1 MKLTLILICLAA
13 APAWGQ
19 PAPAAPDSSAW
30 VRVEGAGGAVVVDDQ
45 PAGAPGDWLPV
56 APGTRTVA
64 LVDDLQVWNPR
75 RASRTLDLGAGDSV
89 SVALALPLRTRVETL
104 PIRALVVREDGGRR
118 DTLGI
123 APLTLELAPGERAT
137 LAATLDG
144 FDAARATVQAGEPAT
159 LMLAPAAGTVP
170 DVALLPTE
178 RSTARRTLIDVSL
191 GAAALAAGAVA
202 VHFKFRADA
211 VDDRYRGDDPAD
223 RGDESLRQEAL
234 RLDRISAVALGAM
247 QVGLGA
253 LALRFVLR

>member
-1 MKLTLILICLAA
+1 MKLLLVLISLAA

-19 PAPAAPDSSAW
+19 PAPVGSAW
-30 VRVEGAGGAVVVDDQ
+30 VRVEGEGGAVVVDDE
-45 PAGAPGDWLPV
+45 PAGAPGDWLAV

-64 LVDDLQVWNPR
+64 LVDDLRDWNPR
-75 RASRTLDLGAGDSV
+75 RASRALDLSAGDSV

-104 PIRALVVREDGGRR
+104 PIRALVVRTDGGRR
-118 DTLGI
+118 DTLGT
-123 APLTLELAPGERAT
+123 APLVLELAPGERAT

-144 FDAARATVQAGEPAT
+144 FDAAGATVEAGEPAT
-159 LMLAPAAGTVP
+159 LMLTPAAGTVP

-178 RSTARRTLIDVSL
+178 RSTVRRTLIDVSL

-202 VHFKFRADA
+202 VHYKFRADA
-211 VDDRYRGDDPAD
+211 VDDRYRSDTAE
-223 RGDESLRQEAL
+223 RGNEALRQEAL

-247 QVGLGA
+247 QLGVGA